1 WDQCGYDSAII
12 RRTLG
17 STDNSVYYE
26 IPVNSFS
33 QISAGTGGEGAA
45 GTGGEGAAG
54 TGGEGAAGT
63 GGEGAAGTGGEG
75 AAGTGGEGAAGTA
88 VGNIFYCR
96 NPFAVADRLFGRHTR
111 CFRGS
116 FISPNIRRA
125 EDGGVIEEFVLKTGW
140 PEATID
146 PELDSRDEVRILQR
160 INEKLRQNDRFKN
173 MYPNIVC
180 GGRVQLDIDGV
191 QRQDSTDLLLAAMN
205 VDVPQ
210 HRVHKRLITQPIGK
224 QLSNAGSV
232 LELIAVLVDVMT
244 VHTEIF
250 KECQI
255 LHRDISISNTLVW
268 RDTDESARGMLI
280 DFDLALPTDQVD
292 LPAGYK
298 RTGTLPFMSINNLEE
313 NSNQRTSLDDWEA
326 FLAVVCWIGTFGWQE
341 VDARNDPAL
350 TSDDRPIMKW
360 REGSR
365 ITIAAA
371 KRGHFDSTVEF
382 YDKIVKHFKEGPG
395 SNDMKLLACLL
406 RDCLFESSVVSD
418 SDAHGTTLKKPSG
431 GGRRIDYS
439 QPFVPPVKIDPFQVR
454 VQHAEAICDRALHEM
469 REFLTAVKDR
479 SAAAA
484 TAP

>member
-1 WDQCGYDSAII
+1 MIVEAKGSTREQEIAYRQMFRYSRPIYQFQPDRRYLWGLTVCDTDVRVLLFAPMRAYSSEVFDVVTTEGRRTLVDLFVRWSLCEWDQCGYDSAII

-371 KRGHFDSTVEF
+371 K
-382 YDKIVKHFKEGPG
+382 
-395 SNDMKLLACLL
+395 
-406 RDCLFESSVVSD
+406 
-418 SDAHGTTLKKPSG
+418 
-431 GGRRIDYS
+431 
-439 QPFVPPVKIDPFQVR
+439 
-454 VQHAEAICDRALHEM
+454 
-469 REFLTAVKDR
+469 
-479 SAAAA
+479 
-484 TAP
+484 